1 MSKVRNIYK
10 KVLSIGIEENPDFD
24 FNQKVRILNGLS
36 VVLIFFFILNGF
48 WGLVLKFLPLL
59 VLNYITAV
67 CLLMVLLLNY
77 RKKYIPARILFFTSL
92 AIHLGIVQ
100 LIINASAQYYLF
112 PLFIIAAF
120 VIERRKYLL
129 IYFLLLLFIFVIEKT
144 SYFNIHLIEPVQ
156 PVKLLIE
163 IIEGAAAFALSIFS
177 ISLFRRQYERN
188 RKMILS
194 QNKLLKETA
203 ESSRKH
209 AERAS
214 LLLGEMNHRVK
225 NNLQLISS
233 LLSLN
238 ARHLK
243 NKEAK
248 KAVND
253 AKNRIYSIAL
263 IHRQLYR
270 EDYLTAINIS
280 DYLNDLIPFIKD
292 TLAGDEQ
299 GLTIKTDTDQ
309 FILSLEDA
317 VSVGLILNELVT
329 NSVKYGIKKNKGLIS
344 VRVKLNKPNGVLLTV
359 EDNGKK
365 IKTIMNKKNYNFGL
379 KLVETLVSNYNGKIN
394 VDEKT
399 NRITIELILE
409 TDSFAIEKDNGNE

>member
-177 ISLFRRQYERN
+177 ISLFRRQY
-188 RKMILS
+188 
-194 QNKLLKETA
+194 
-203 ESSRKH
+203 
-209 AERAS
+209 
-214 LLLGEMNHRVK
+214 
-225 NNLQLISS
+225 
-233 LLSLN
+233 
-238 ARHLK
+238 
-243 NKEAK
+243 
-248 KAVND
+248 
-253 AKNRIYSIAL
+253 
-263 IHRQLYR
+263 
-270 EDYLTAINIS
+270 
-280 DYLNDLIPFIKD
+280 
-292 TLAGDEQ
+292 
-299 GLTIKTDTDQ
+299 
-309 FILSLEDA
+309 
-317 VSVGLILNELVT
+317 
-329 NSVKYGIKKNKGLIS
+329 
-344 VRVKLNKPNGVLLTV
+344 
-359 EDNGKK
+359 
-365 IKTIMNKKNYNFGL
+365 
-379 KLVETLVSNYNGKIN
+379 
-394 VDEKT
+394 
-399 NRITIELILE
+399 
-409 TDSFAIEKDNGNE
+409 

>member
-1 MSKVRNIYK
+1 
-10 KVLSIGIEENPDFD
+10 
-24 FNQKVRILNGLS
+24 
-36 VVLIFFFILNGF
+36 
-48 WGLVLKFLPLL
+48 
-59 VLNYITAV
+59 
-67 CLLMVLLLNY
+67 
-77 RKKYIPARILFFTSL
+77 
-92 AIHLGIVQ
+92 
-100 LIINASAQYYLF
+100 
-112 PLFIIAAF
+112 
-120 VIERRKYLL
+120 
-129 IYFLLLLFIFVIEKT
+129 
-144 SYFNIHLIEPVQ
+144 
-156 PVKLLIE
+156 
-163 IIEGAAAFALSIFS
+163 
-177 ISLFRRQYERN
+177 
-188 RKMILS
+188 
-194 QNKLLKETA
+194 
-203 ESSRKH
+203 
-209 AERAS
+209 
-214 LLLGEMNHRVK
+214 MNHRVK